1 MKIQTTII
9 SFLLIA
15 GITTRSAQNAYNAYN
30 SYFKASGGFTDAQ
43 GKGSLHTLL
52 NSTEDL
58 QTTSSG
64 LDLELDSSFIFS
76 LEGGFYSAENFSFGF
91 EYTAV
96 NADAE
101 ASKALAGG
109 TGDIGRI
116 KTGLGLTAIDG
127 GFFVGKNSFEEKIDS
142 DRFMFVMNYEYA
154 FNNEITL
161 LVNGGL
167 GIMNVEQKIK
177 YTADNGTVVTTLI
190 DSSEDKTVFAYQIGI
205 GLGYTFNDAYTLYG
219 GARYLAASDI
229 DFKYEGL
236 DLKKYNPDVL
246 AYELGLRYS
255 F

>member
-1 MKIQTTII
+1 
-9 SFLLIA
+9 
-15 GITTRSAQNAYNAYN
+15 
-30 SYFKASGGFTDAQ
+30 
-43 GKGSLHTLL
+43 
-52 NSTEDL
+52 
-58 QTTSSG
+58 
-64 LDLELDSSFIFS
+64 
-76 LEGGFYSAENFSFGF
+76 
-91 EYTAV
+91 
-96 NADAE
+96 
-101 ASKALAGG
+101 
-109 TGDIGRI
+109 
-116 KTGLGLTAIDG
+116 
-127 GFFVGKNSFEEKIDS
+127 
-142 DRFMFVMNYEYA
+142 MFVMNYEYA

-177 YTADNGTVVTTLI
+177 VSKSFNNVTTSLI